1 MIKQLLFGAC
11 LLFPISEVTTAW
23 NEADDDHPESSE
35 WELDRNSDGVR
46 TYTRWI
52 VTDGSQKIRERKG
65 ETVINCTV
73 NDLVILLSDSKSTKN
88 WMSGIKENYCLKQ
101 ISLSEWYTYTLFDIP
116 WPFEERDLIS
126 NYRVNTSEEGKK
138 TTILIS
144 SREHYLPEK
153 PSIKRLTNYT
163 GTWTIVRITDAKV
176 FVSFSAM
183 ANMPPMFPRFIQDPV
198 LIQMFHN
205 NLVKLKK
212 LLDT

>member
-1 MIKQLLFGAC
+1 MKEVLLGYC
-11 LLFPISEVTTAW
+11 LLFSLTGPKPAREET
-23 NEADDDHPESSE
+23 ADDNRSSSE

-52 VTDGSQKIRERKG
+52 VMDGSKKTRERKG
-65 ETVINCTV
+65 ETVINCSV
-73 NDLVILLSDSKSTKN
+73 NDLVMLLSDSKSTIN

-101 ISLSEWYTYTLFDIP
+101 ISISEWYTYTLFDIP
-116 WPFEERDLIS
+116 WPFEQRDLIS
-126 NYRVNTSEEGKK
+126 NYRVNSSEEGKK

-153 PSIKRLTNYT
+153 QSIKRLTNYT
-163 GTWTIVRITDAKV
+163 GTWNITRITDEKV

-183 ANMPPMFPRFIQDPV
+183 SNMPPMFPRFIQDPV

-212 LLDT
+212 LLDN

>member
-1 MIKQLLFGAC
+1 MKEVFLGYC
-11 LLFPISEVTTAW
+11 LLFSLTGAKPAREET
-23 NEADDDHPESSE
+23 ADDNRSSSE
-35 WELDRNSDGVR
+35 WELDRNSDGVK

-52 VTDGSQKIRERKG
+52 VMDGSQKTRERKG
-65 ETVINCTV
+65 ETVINCSV
-73 NDLVILLSDSKSTKN
+73 NDLVMLLSDSKSAKN

-101 ISLSEWYTYTLFDIP
+101 ISISEWYTYTLFDIP
-116 WPFEERDLIS
+116 WPFEQRDLIS
-126 NYRVNTSEEGKK
+126 NYRVNSSEEGKK

-153 PSIKRLTNYT
+153 QSIKRLTNYT
-163 GTWTIVRITDAKV
+163 GTWTIIRITDEKV

-183 ANMPPMFPRFIQDPV
+183 SNMPPMFPRFIQDPV

-212 LLDT
+212 LMDS